1 MNFAETRGSEGLW
14 CWPSFCHNFLAF
26 IWNAQLIN
34 FWRIWI
40 SLDFPSSRTVNN
52 ADCKRKITV
61 QSLVYN
67 FLPKDDSTSIVLGLF
82 DQRQWRKIGVHGK
95 CSHQTMKQAS
105 TQVIFCQVTS
115 TTKQAILDSR
125 PQYIPRAIKTRVS

>member
-34 FWRIWI
+34 FWRFWI
-40 SLDFPSSRTVNN
+40 SLDFPSSSTVNN
-52 ADCKRKITV
+52 ADWKRKITV
-61 QSLVYN
+61 QSLVHN

-82 DQRQWRKIGVHGK
+82 DQRQWRKIGVHGNAHIK
-95 CSHQTMKQAS
+95 QWNRRQHRSSSVKSHPTPNKQSWTPAHN
-105 TQVIFCQVTS
+105 TYHGQ
-115 TTKQAILDSR
+115 
-125 PQYIPRAIKTRVS
+125 